1 MAFIIIYFIIGLTTF
16 LVDNYFITNFLVPRY
31 EKEWQK
37 KLEMISAKVFVVIF
51 WPIWI
56 YKRQKNK

>member
-1 MAFIIIYFIIGLTTF
+1 MGLVILHFIIGLAT
-16 LVDNYFITNFLVPRY
+16 LLIDNYLITNFLVSRY
-31 EKEWQK
+31 EKKWQQ
-37 KLEMISAKVFVVIF
+37 KLEMIAAKVFVVIF

>member
-16 LVDNYFITNFLVPRY
+16 LVDNYFITNFLVSRY

-37 KLEMISAKVFVVIF
+37 ILEMISAKVFVVIF

>member
-1 MAFIIIYFIIGLTTF
+1 MAFIIYFIIGLTTF
-16 LVDNYFITNFLVPRY
+16 LVDNYFITNFLVSRY